1 MDLSRHL
8 TRIRGDLESLGSLA
22 DQAAAEAASRII
34 GALDASL
41 RLALLDVVIEA
52 GEEVGAQ
59 LPSGRVEVR
68 LEAGDPV
75 LTYVEDPGAPASTPR
90 EEGPEARIT
99 LRLPETLKASV
110 EIAAAEEGQ
119 STNSWLVQ
127 TIARSLEPR
136 RQRGTTRITGYAR
149 S

>member
-8 TRIRGDLESLGSLA
+8 TRIRADLESLGSLA
-22 DQAAAEAASRII
+22 DEASAEAAARIV
-34 GALDASL
+34 GALEASL
-41 RLALLDVVIEA
+41 RLALLDLVTEA
-52 GEEVGAQ
+52 AAEVGAQ

-68 LEAGDPV
+68 LESGDPV
-75 LTYVEDPGAPASTPR
+75 LSYVEDPVGPATPPR

-110 EIAAAEEGQ
+110 ERAAAADGQ
-119 STNSWLVQ
+119 STNAWLVQ

-136 RQRGTTRITGYAR
+136 RQHGATRITGYAR

>member
-8 TRIRGDLESLGSLA
+8 NRIRADLESLGSLA
-22 DQAAAEAASRII
+22 DEASAEAAARIA
-34 GALDASL
+34 GALEASL
-41 RLALLDVVIEA
+41 RLALLDVVTEA
-52 GEEVGAQ
+52 GAEVGAQ

-68 LEAGDPV
+68 LEGGDPV
-75 LTYVEDPGAPASTPR
+75 LAYVEDPAAAAAPAR
-90 EEGPEARIT
+90 EEGPDARIT

-110 EIAAAEEGQ
+110 ERAAATEGQ
-119 STNSWLVQ
+119 STNAWLVQ

-136 RQRGTTRITGYAR
+136 RQHGATRITGYAR

>member
-8 TRIRGDLESLGSLA
+8 TRIRADLESLGTLA
-22 DQAAAEAASRII
+22 DEASAEAAARIV
-34 GALDASL
+34 GALEASL
-41 RLALLDVVIEA
+41 RLALLDLVSEA
-52 GEEVGAQ
+52 AAEVGAQ

-75 LTYVEDPGAPASTPR
+75 LAYVEDPAAPAAPPR

-99 LRLPETLKASV
+99 LRLPETLKAGV
-110 EIAAAEEGQ
+110 ERAAAADGQ
-119 STNSWLVQ
+119 STNAWLVQ

-136 RQRGTTRITGYAR
+136 RQHGATRITGYAR